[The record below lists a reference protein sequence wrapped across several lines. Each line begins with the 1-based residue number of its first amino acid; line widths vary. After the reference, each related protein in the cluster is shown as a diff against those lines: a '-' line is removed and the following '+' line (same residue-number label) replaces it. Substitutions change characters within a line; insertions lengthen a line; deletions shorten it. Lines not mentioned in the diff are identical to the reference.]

1 MVGGSTTGTT
11 MAMIPVFEEAQV
23 PFISLGGAIEIVD
36 PVRKY
41 VFKTPHTDKMAC
53 EKIFDNLKQRK
64 LTKIGMISG
73 TDGFGASMRAQCTK
87 AAPAYGIEIVAEE
100 TYGPRDSDMTAQLTK
115 LKGAAGIQAVVN
127 PGDEIL
133 IPAPYWVSY
142 SDMALLAGGVPKLIP
157 TNETT
162 GFRITAEQLEAALTA
177 KTRVFVLNSPCN
189 PTGASYAKDEL
200 LAIARVL
207 EKHSCLVIADDIY
220 EKIVYDDF
228 QVHNIVAL
236 NPALRE
242 RTVIINGVSK
252 TYAMTGWRI
261 GYAIG
266 PADVISAAA
275 KIQSQSTSNATSIA
289 QAAALEAIRGSQ
301 DEVPTMVREFQQ
313 RRDVIVDRL
322 NAVEGIRCL
331 KPQGAFY
338 VFPNIAPL
346 LSKTGNGKKLGSPC
360 DVADYLLEEAKVA
373 VVPGEDFGSQQHIR
387 FSYATSLE
395 DIEKGC
401 KRIHAAVKK
410 LN

>member
-1 MVGGSTTGTT
+1 MTTIAERTKLIKPSVT
-11 MAMIPVFEEAQV
+11 
-23 PFISLGGAIEIVD
+23 LAIAAKAGKLRSEGIDVVNFSAGEPD
-36 PVRKY
+36 
-41 VFKTPHTDKMAC
+41 FDTPDH
-53 EKIFDNLKQRK
+53 I
-64 LTKIGMISG
+64 
-73 TDGFGASMRAQCTK
+73 K
-87 AAPAYGIEIVAEE
+87 AAAVEALRKGMTKYTDVKGIEPLRAAIVHKYERE
-100 TYGPRDSDMTAQLTK
+100 HGLSYRKEDVLVSC
-115 LKGAAGIQAVVN
+115 GAKHSVYNVLQAIVN

-189 PTGASYAKDEL
+189 PTGASYDKDEL

-236 NPALRE
+236 NLALRE

-266 PADVISAAA
+266 PTDIISAAG
-275 KIQSQSTSNATSIA
+275 KIQSQSTSNPTSIA
-289 QAAALEAIRGSQ
+289 QAAALEAISGSQ
-301 DEVPTMVREFQQ
+301 IEVDRMVREFKQ
-313 RRDVIVDRL
+313 RRDVIVDRI
-322 NAVEGIRCL
+322 NAIQGMHCL

-338 VFPNIAPL
+338 VFPNVIAL
-346 LSKTGNGKKLGSPC
+346 LGRTANGKKLASPC
-360 DVADYLLEEAKVA
+360 DFADYLLEEAKVA
-373 VVPGEDFGSQQHIR
+373 VVPGEDFGSKEHIR
-387 FSYATSLE
+387 FSYATALE

-401 KRIHAAVKK
+401 KRISAAVDK
-410 LN
+410 LQ

>member
-1 MVGGSTTGTT
+1 MTTIAERTKLIKPSVT
-11 MAMIPVFEEAQV
+11 
-23 PFISLGGAIEIVD
+23 LAIAAKAGKLRSEGIDVVNFSAGEPD
-36 PVRKY
+36 
-41 VFKTPHTDKMAC
+41 FDTPDH
-53 EKIFDNLKQRK
+53 I
-64 LTKIGMISG
+64 
-73 TDGFGASMRAQCTK
+73 K
-87 AAPAYGIEIVAEE
+87 AAAVEALRKGMTKYTEVKGIEPLRAAIVHKYERE
-100 TYGPRDSDMTAQLTK
+100 HGLSYRKEDVLVSC
-115 LKGAAGIQAVVN
+115 GAKHSVYNVLQAIVN

-189 PTGASYAKDEL
+189 PTGASYDKDEL

-236 NPALRE
+236 NLALRE

-266 PADVISAAA
+266 PADIISAAG
-275 KIQSQSTSNATSIA
+275 KIQSQSTSNPTSIA
-289 QAAALEAIRGSQ
+289 QAAALEAISGSQ
-301 DEVPTMVREFQQ
+301 IEVDRMVREFKQ
-313 RRDVIVDRL
+313 RRDVIVDRI
-322 NAVEGIRCL
+322 NAIQGMHCL

-338 VFPNIAPL
+338 VFPNVIAL
-346 LSKTGNGKKLGSPC
+346 LGRTANGKKLASPC
-360 DVADYLLEEAKVA
+360 DFADYLLEEAKVA
-373 VVPGEDFGSQQHIR
+373 VVPGEDFGSKEHIR
-387 FSYATSLE
+387 FSYATALE

-401 KRIHAAVKK
+401 KRISAAVDK
-410 LN
+410 LQ